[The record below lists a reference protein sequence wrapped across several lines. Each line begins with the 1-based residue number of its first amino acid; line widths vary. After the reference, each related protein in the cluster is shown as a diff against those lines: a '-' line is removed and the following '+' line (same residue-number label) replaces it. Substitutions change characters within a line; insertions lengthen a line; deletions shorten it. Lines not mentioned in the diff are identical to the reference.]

1 MSAARRTLQ
10 VFPDN
15 GRRQAA
21 LRAVRSS
28 AGLVRGDAFVTWDGF
43 LESLGGARELGRRP
57 CPPLAA
63 RTVVASLA
71 QGVGPTPF
79 GDFVSEPAFARAA
92 LEVLL
97 DLRAGRLSPRELQDA
112 LEVLPPERRNRV
124 RTLALLFHA
133 YEQKMAELG
142 LADHEDVVRGAR
154 EALERN
160 AWPAA
165 WDDVGTLVL
174 HGIYDVRPSGLELLL
189 ALAAAC
195 DARGVALRVETPVG
209 GSPVAD
215 AALAALFRAFENRG
229 EALPHVDLF
238 KADVT
243 FESRPML
250 ELGRHLFSPRSPK
263 ADVLQVEG
271 LRLWSAG
278 SARDEARLIAR
289 DVRRLV
295 SEGVSPGSIAVAW
308 RDLGPEAW
316 WVSDAL
322 TELGVPVRLPWGEP
336 LALAGP
342 VRLALD
348 LPLLVED
355 GFPADR
361 VAELVASRYAPA
373 LSRGAPEAPATLLTL
388 AAVRDDRLGATRGKG
403 AYDLR
408 LEALARRLE
417 PLPEQVRPKEQR
429 RAHEARV
436 LRQRCLFLLE
446 SCRLIPEQGHA
457 SELLAAWW
465 KVVRRVGL
473 MDSEGALEPSSDD
486 GLASRVLEARAR
498 DDAARAALAARVKD
512 LERTL
517 AAVGGGP
524 RLRRRT
530 FGRWLQDVMR
540 DVHLPARGP
549 MTGSVEVLDVRE
561 LEGRT
566 FGHVFIGGVAEGR
579 FPGREEPNPLL
590 GDAERL
596 ALNKHLGRDVFRR
609 TGGEFED
616 RASWRLTED
625 RLLFASV
632 LVSAEQTVSLSFSVE
647 GTGGQEQAPSAFLEE
662 VRRLTGTA
670 WEARSLPPIAPLD
683 EVLTEAELRQR
694 VVLESLAPERLRVS
708 APDPARALLKQRFG
722 EAPWL
727 ASAREM
733 VQVEIERLHFFGDA
747 SKRAGRYT
755 GSVDDPSLGEAIREA
770 FRFDANRPLS
780 ASALARFGNCGFQ
793 GFVSYGLKVP
803 EPEQPGEDFDRRGQ
817 GIFWHRVLEEF
828 FKRLK
833 ERNLLG
839 RGFNELPE
847 PLLDSVLDE
856 VRAHFEHRHYVGHPA
871 LWRLARERAKNM
883 VRRILMDERRGLP
896 FERFTPEGFELRFGP
911 RNPAEGWNEVTLK
924 VGEDVIHFEGTID
937 RLDMGGGEV
946 GVIDYKSGK
955 LSKSELKKKLL
966 DSDFQLPLYLYAA
979 RASGHQGT
987 NQAAWFSLR
996 TGEVIH
1002 LSEVLEGDAVE
1013 LEELLSTEP
1022 QVRAKLAAEAK
1033 PNLANAVEA
1042 LVRTVRAGEFAMR
1055 PKDCGSCGYRPVC
1068 RITERRMVEEGTHE

>member
-1 MSAARRTLQ
+1 
-10 VFPDN
+10 
-15 GRRQAA
+15 
-21 LRAVRSS
+21 
-28 AGLVRGDAFVTWDGF
+28 
-43 LESLGGARELGRRP
+43 
-57 CPPLAA
+57 
-63 RTVVASLA
+63 VA
-71 QGVGPTPF
+71 
-79 GDFVSEPAFARAA
+79 E
-92 LEVLL
+92 
-97 DLRAGRLSPRELQDA
+97 
-112 LEVLPPERRNRV
+112 
-124 RTLALLFHA
+124 
-133 YEQKMAELG
+133 
-142 LADHEDVVRGAR
+142 
-154 EALERN
+154 
-160 AWPAA
+160 
-165 WDDVGTLVL
+165 
-174 HGIYDVRPSGLELLL
+174 
-189 ALAAAC
+189 
-195 DARGVALRVETPVG
+195 
-209 GSPVAD
+209 
-215 AALAALFRAFENRG
+215 
-229 EALPHVDLF
+229 
-238 KADVT
+238 
-243 FESRPML
+243 
-250 ELGRHLFSPRSPK
+250 
-263 ADVLQVEG
+263 
-271 LRLWSAG
+271 
-278 SARDEARLIAR
+278 
-289 DVRRLV
+289 
-295 SEGVSPGSIAVAW
+295 
-308 RDLGPEAW
+308 
-316 WVSDAL
+316 AL
-322 TELGVPVRLPWGEP
+322 TELGVPVREPWGEP

-361 VAELVASRYAPA
+361 VAELVSSRYAPA

-388 AAVRDDRLGATRGKG
+388 AAVRDDRLGAMRGKG

-417 PLPEQVRPKEQR
+417 PLPEQVRLKEQR

-436 LRQRCLFLLE
+436 LRQRCLLLME
-446 SCRLIPEQGHA
+446 SCRLIPEQGRA

-465 KVVRRVGL
+465 KAVRRLGL
-473 MDSEGALEPSSDD
+473 MDSEGALEPSSDE
-486 GLASRVLEARAR
+486 GLGARMLEARAR
-498 DDAARAALAARVKD
+498 DDAARAALATRVRD

-524 RLRRRT
+524 LLRRRT

-549 MTGSVEVLDVRE
+549 MTGAVEVLDVRE

-566 FGHVFIGGVAEGR
+566 FGHVFLGGMAEGR

-590 GDAERL
+590 GDAERH

-632 LVSAEQTVSLSFSVE
+632 LATATRTVSLSFSVE

-662 VRRLTGTA
+662 VRRLTGMA

-708 APDPARALLKQRFG
+708 APDPARNLLKRRFG
-722 EAPWL
+722 DAPWL

-755 GSVDDPSLGEAIREA
+755 GAVDDPGLGEAIREA

-793 GFVSYGLKVP
+793 GFMSYGLKVP

-833 ERNLLG
+833 ERKLLG
-839 RGFNELPE
+839 LGFNELPE

-856 VRAHFEHRHYVGHPA
+856 VRAHFEQRHYVGHPA

-896 FERFTPEGFELRFGP
+896 FERFAPEGFELRFGP
-911 RNPAEGWNEVTLK
+911 KNPAEGWNEVTLQ

-955 LSKSELKKKLL
+955 LSRSELKKKLL

-979 RASGHQGT
+979 RASGHRNT
-987 NQAAWFSLR
+987 HRAAWFSLR

-1002 LSEVLEGDAVE
+1002 LSEVLEKDAIE
-1013 LEELLSTEP
+1013 LEDLLATEP
-1022 QVRAKLAAEAK
+1022 EVRAKLAAEAK

-1055 PKDCGSCGYRPVC
+1055 PKDCGSCGYRPAC
-1068 RITERRMVEEGTHE
+1068 RITERRLVEEEGARE